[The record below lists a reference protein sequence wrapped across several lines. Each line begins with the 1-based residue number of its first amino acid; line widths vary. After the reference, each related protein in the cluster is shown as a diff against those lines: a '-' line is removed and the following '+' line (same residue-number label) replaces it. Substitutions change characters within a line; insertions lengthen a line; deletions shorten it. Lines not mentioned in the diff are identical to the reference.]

1 MIEWFLTALSLL
13 GCWFNIQKSVA
24 GWIIWSFANVG
35 WILSFMAKGMMAE
48 STLFAVYLALSIYGT
63 IKWSRP
69 EGQKQD
75 LAKARSVDLQAEE

>member
-1 MIEWFLTALSLL
+1 M

-48 STLFAVYLALSIYGT
+48 STLFTVYLALSIYGT
-63 IKWSRP
+63 IKWSSAAGQEQELDPARP
-69 EGQKQD
+69 
-75 LAKARSVDLQAEE
+75 VDLGAEE